1 MKKDGK
7 KKMDEDR
14 YIGGIQVLKVKRFI
28 KVMILIPK
36 DFVGFRSF
44 VGRLHV
50 QFHLQIISMEKTRYE
65 TFDND
70 LAKGERDK
78 DANFIYES
86 ASFEN
91 IGDGNYIP
99 KRFPQKP

>member
-50 QFHLQIISMEKTRYE
+50 
-65 TFDND
+65 
-70 LAKGERDK
+70 
-78 DANFIYES
+78 
-86 ASFEN
+86 
-91 IGDGNYIP
+91 
-99 KRFPQKP
+99 